1 MSGVRWIY
9 GIESNFHQFVSF
21 KIISAGDP
29 INVLLIY
36 RLPSSGNEN
45 LQNLCELLK
54 NLPKN
59 TIIIGDINLP
69 HIDWSSGGSDALG
82 RELFESVQERG
93 LVQLIHFPTH
103 DKGNILDLLITNMA
117 NKIISFYN
125 DGKLGKSDH
134 CIIIAKPGLQNLR
147 GKWQKRHPTGQKRTS
162 IVLKHI
168 WPA

>member
-1 MSGVRWIY
+1 M
-9 GIESNFHQFVSF
+9 
-21 KIISAGDP
+21 
-29 INVLLIY
+29 Y
-36 RLPSSGNEN
+36 RPPSSGNEN
-45 LQNLCELLK
+45 EQNLCELLK

-69 HIDWSSGGSDALG
+69 HIDWSRGGSDALG

-117 NKIISFYN
+117 NKIISVYN

-134 CIIIAKPGLQNLR
+134 CIIIAKPWLQNLR
-147 GKWQKRHPTGQKRTS
+147 GK
-162 IVLKHI
+162 
-168 WPA
+168 